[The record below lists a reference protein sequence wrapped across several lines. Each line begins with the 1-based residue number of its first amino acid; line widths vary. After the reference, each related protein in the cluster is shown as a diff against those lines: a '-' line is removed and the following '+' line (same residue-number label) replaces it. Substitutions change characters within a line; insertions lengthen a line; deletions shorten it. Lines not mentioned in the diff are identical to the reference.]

1 MFDTLK
7 YSKILEA
14 AGVSRAQAEAH
25 VRIVSEIVE
34 VDLATKQDVKDLK
47 SEIEKLEYRLV
58 IKLSAIVGTIVTLA
72 IAITAAI
79 AKIY

>member
-7 YSKILEA
+7 YSKVLEA
-14 AGVSRAQAEAH
+14 AGISRVQAEAH
-25 VRIVSEIVE
+25 IQIVSEIVE
-34 VDLATKQDVKDLK
+34 GDLATKQDIKDLQ
-47 SEIEKLEYRLV
+47 SEIERLEYRLV

-79 AKIY
+79 AKIF